1 MTKKKR
7 KILFVINPK
16 SRAILNIDN
25 LESVIDQIVSKDKF
39 DWEIFYTTGD
49 HDKEKLTDYTHKFG
63 PELII
68 AAGGDGTANLVAT
81 HVIGKDIQMGIIP
94 AGSANG
100 LAFNLKMPNN
110 FERALQKI
118 INASAKPV
126 DAIRINDKF
135 YCLHL
140 SDVGINARIVKRFSQ
155 EKSKGLSG
163 YGKQLLKELLSPKT
177 SFKFYVKTPDYNK
190 KRKAEMLVIA
200 NASAYGTGALI
211 NPKGI
216 MNDGKFEIVI
226 IKPYPWWIVFRF
238 ISAFFTGNL
247 NKMKYVQTITASKAE
262 ITLELA
268 QDIHIDGEIQN
279 PVEQIK
285 AEIIP
290 GAIEMLY

>member
-1 MTKKKR
+1 MRNTKK
-7 KILFVINPK
+7 KILFVINPQSK
-16 SRAILNIDN
+16 VILNIEN
-25 LESVIDQIVSKDKF
+25 LEVAIGQVITKDNY
-39 DWEIFYTTGD
+39 DWDIFYTTGD
-49 HDKEKLTDYTHKFG
+49 KDKEKLMDHTKNIA

-68 AAGGDGTANLVAT
+68 AAGGDGTANLVAG

-94 AGSANG
+94 TGSANG
-100 LAFNLKMPNN
+100 LAFNLKIPNN
-110 FERALQKI
+110 FEKALKKI

-126 DAIRINDKF
+126 DAIQINNKF

-155 EKSKGLSG
+155 EKSKGLAG

-177 SFKFYVKTPDYNK
+177 YFKFTVKTADYHK

-238 ISAFFTGNL
+238 IAAFFTGNL
-247 NKMKYVQTITASKAE
+247 PKMKYVQIIPTSKAE
-262 ITLELA
+262 ITLDSD
-268 QDIHIDGEIQN
+268 QDIHIDGEVQS
-279 PVEQIK
+279 PVK
-285 AEIIP
+285 YLNAEIVP
-290 GAIEMLY
+290 GAIKMLY

>member
-1 MTKKKR
+1 MTKQKR
-7 KILFVINPK
+7 KILFVINPQ
-16 SRAILNIDN
+16 SRVVINIDN
-25 LESVIDQIVSKDKF
+25 LETVIEGIVSRDKF
-39 DWEIFYTTGD
+39 EWEIFYTTGMK
-49 HDKEKLTDYTHKFG
+49 DKEKLMNYTHKFN

-81 HVIGKDIQMGIIP
+81 HVIKKDIQMGIIP

-100 LAFNLKMPNN
+100 LAFNLKIPNN

-126 DAIRINDKF
+126 DAICINNKF

-140 SDVGINARIVKRFSQ
+140 SDVGINARMVKRFSR

-177 SFKFYVKTPDYNK
+177 SFRFTVKTPGYHK
-190 KRKAEMLVIA
+190 KRKAEMLVLA

-211 NPKGI
+211 NPKGV

-226 IKPYPWWIVFRF
+226 IKPYPWWSVFRF
-238 ISAFFTGNL
+238 IAAFFTGNL
-247 NKMKYVQTITASKAE
+247 PKMKYVQIIIASEAE
-262 ITLELA
+262 ITLDSA
-268 QDIHIDGEIQN
+268 QDIHIDGEVQN
-279 PVEQIK
+279 PVEHLK

-290 GAIEMLY
+290 GAITMLY